1 MIVRRLFAVFV
12 LLAASLGLVAV
23 PAYAEDCQ
31 PASSPEARGKIPVCD
46 TPNGRTFELSVSR
59 AAAGGTIDFEGTG
72 FVSDLGG
79 GQTLTFKFNDIGYI
93 GTPVRANDDGT
104 VTGTLQL
111 PDAGTFERYRSEY
124 GSERWWIRVLV
135 GGAVPNDGPNSS
147 LHDGFDLI
155 VPPTVTGGSVNAQGT
170 KLALQ
175 LKPGSGEKTKLVVK
189 SKGKVALKKGGK
201 KKVITAASGSAV
213 ATDEVTLPLTKA
225 GKKYFKTNGAL
236 TVVVTSKV
244 RGAGTAA
251 TTFKIKK
258 RTP

>member
-1 MIVRRLFAVFV
+1 MIVRRLFAVLV
-12 LLAASLGLVAV
+12 LLAASLGLVVV

-46 TPNGRTFELSVSR
+46 TPNGRTFELSVSS
-59 AAAGGTIDFEGTG
+59 AAAGGTVDFEGTG
-72 FVSDLGG
+72 FVRELGG
-79 GQTLTFKFNDIGYI
+79 GQTLMFKLNDQGFIGPKI
-93 GTPVRANDDGT
+93 VANDDGT
-104 VTGTLQL
+104 VSGTLQL
-111 PDAGTFERYRSEY
+111 PGAGTFEQYRRDY

-135 GGAVPNDGPNSS
+135 GGAVEDDGPNSS

-170 KLALQ
+170 KLALR
-175 LKPGSGEKTKLVVK
+175 LKPGSGEKTKVVVK
-189 SKGKVALKKGGK
+189 SKGKVALKNGGK
-201 KKVITAASGSAV
+201 KKVITVASGKAV
-213 ATDEVTLPLTKA
+213 ATEEVALPLTKA

-244 RGAGTAA
+244 RGAGTAVTA
-251 TTFKIKK
+251 FKVRK